1 MKRSRVPSSKLI
13 MKSSGMLEEKHKY
26 MDTNTLLKVRKILD
40 KFDTES
46 CFIVTDD
53 MLDNIYNSLT
63 DNYTLQ
69 YDVGEFQFVAT
80 FTDSENDKIT
90 FSYVPETDDTWTKI
104 QISLNDVYIGTLGT
118 NYIDQVKEVLTSKI
132 PDLNFQMYVERSDEQ
147 QDSDMYN

>member
-1 MKRSRVPSSKLI
+1 MKRSEFHQANYNEILR
-13 MKSSGMLEEKHKY
+13 MLEEKHKY

-63 DNYTLQ
+63 DKYTLQ

-80 FTDSENDKIT
+80 FTDSENDRVAL
-90 FSYVPETDDTWTKI
+90 SYVPETDDTWPKV

>member
-1 MKRSRVPSSKLI
+1 MKRSEFHQATYNEILRL
-13 MKSSGMLEEKHKY
+13 LEEKHKY

-40 KFDTES
+40 KFDTKS

-80 FTDSENDKIT
+80 FTDSGNDKIT
-90 FSYVPETDDTWTKI
+90 FSYAPETDDTWPKT

-132 PDLNFQMYVERSDEQ
+132 PDLNFQMYVGRSDEQ

>member
-1 MKRSRVPSSKLI
+1 MKRSEFHQATYNEILR
-13 MKSSGMLEEKHKY
+13 MLEEKHKY

-69 YDVGEFQFVAT
+69 YDVGEYQFVAT

-90 FSYVPETDDTWTKI
+90 FSYVPETDDTWPKI
-104 QISLNDVYIGTLGT
+104 QISLNDVYIGILGT

-147 QDSDMYN
+147 HGSDMYN

>member
-1 MKRSRVPSSKLI
+1 MKRSEFHQATYNEVLRL
-13 MKSSGMLEEKHKY
+13 LEEKHKY

-53 MLDNIYNSLT
+53 MLDNVYNSLT

-90 FSYVPETDDTWTKI
+90 FSYVPETDDRWPKI

-118 NYIDQVKEVLTSKI
+118 NYIDQAKEVLTSKI

>member
-1 MKRSRVPSSKLI
+1 MKRSEFHQATYNEILR
-13 MKSSGMLEEKHKY
+13 MLEEKHKY

-40 KFDTES
+40 KFDTEN

-90 FSYVPETDDTWTKI
+90 FSYAPETDDTWPKI

-118 NYIDQVKEVLTSKI
+118 NYIDQAKEVLTSKI

>member
-1 MKRSRVPSSKLI
+1 MKRSEFHQATYNEILRL
-13 MKSSGMLEEKHKY
+13 LEEKHKY

-63 DNYTLQ
+63 DNYALQ

-80 FTDSENDKIT
+80 FTDSENDKIS
-90 FSYVPETDDTWTKI
+90 FSYIPETDDNWPMIKVG
-104 QISLNDVYIGTLGT
+104 LNDICIGKLGMNYIG
-118 NYIDQVKEVLTSKI
+118 QVKEVLTSKI
-132 PDLNFQMYVERSDEQ
+132 PDLNFQMYVEHSDEQ
-147 QDSDMYN
+147 HDSDMYN